1 MRSEV
6 GVTRTL
12 LRVFCL
18 DLNTEKEG
26 GLSDINYSQ
35 MEMGKGCFWEMEDA
49 ELGTLRTWS
58 YLLILKSME
67 LEWKL
72 RLERGFRGILRGFR
86 CGMWILGIDLQVTG
100 AYGYFEQ
107 EDDASEGVMD
117 RLKRVNQGS
126 RDVSQIPGVQWLRYH
141 TPSAEGPGL
150 IPGQGARSHMLQL
163 RVHTPKLET
172 NKQTNRS
179 CVPVCHS

>member
-1 MRSEV
+1 
-6 GVTRTL
+6 
-12 LRVFCL
+12 
-18 DLNTEKEG
+18 
-26 GLSDINYSQ
+26 
-35 MEMGKGCFWEMEDA
+35 
-49 ELGTLRTWS
+49 
-58 YLLILKSME
+58 
-67 LEWKL
+67 
-72 RLERGFRGILRGFR
+72 
-86 CGMWILGIDLQVTG
+86 MWILGIDLQVTG

-117 RLKRVNQGS
+117 RLKRVNKGS
-126 RDVSQIPGVQWLRYH
+126 RDVSQIPGVQWLRCH

-163 RVHTPKLET
+163 RVHMPQLET